1 LEWKRFTGK
10 GHYSTYYKAERA
22 IKMIYSEKEYKRLLD
37 SNYADD
43 SVEHEIELN
52 LLNFIRVI
60 HLNGQDFYTQSFGSQ
75 YFGDLEMTF
84 KKNSN
89 CLVGHCRAENKKKGI
104 VVNYLF
110 TENGF
115 ELVDVVLP
123 KQVNENSILFGSA
136 KRLRTDTQRIEAE
149 VKVKLNKA
157 AFYLSKFEHQG
168 LFERNLN
175 QGETIKKIAN
185 MLGVKVNTLKNK
197 RDQYDPYC
205 SNTRIGW
212 VRQTNLS
219 EDMLQVYDQYKNKSK
234 DEIKEEI
241 LIFLS

>member
-1 LEWKRFTGK
+1 MN
-10 GHYSTYYKAERA
+10 
-22 IKMIYSEKEYKRLLD
+22 MIFSEIEYKQLLV
-37 SNYADD
+37 SGYADY
-43 SVEHEIELN
+43 SIENEIELN
-52 LLNFIRVI
+52 LLNLIRVI
-60 HLNGQDFYTQSFGSQ
+60 HLNGQDFYSQSFGSQ

-84 KKNSN
+84 NKKSN
-89 CLVGHCRAENKKKGI
+89 CLIGHCRAEYKKEGI

-123 KQVNENSILFGSA
+123 KKVDMNIALGSSIRVRS
-136 KRLRTDTQRIEAE
+136 DTQRINSE

-175 QGETIKKIAN
+175 QGETIKKIAA
-185 MLGVKVNTLKNK
+185 LLRVKVNTLKNK

-205 SNTRIGW
+205 SKTRIGW
-212 VRQTNLS
+212 VQQANLS
-219 EDMLQVYDQYKNKSK
+219 DDMQYIYDQYKNKSK
-234 DEIKEEI
+234 EEI
-241 LIFLS
+241 REEIMIFLS